1 MNLSQ
6 RNKFLLIIVSLGIV
20 VYIFFCFKEIKQMK
34 EMEFNGIVQDVQYD
48 IKGGATIKINN
59 VIYEPASNNWTF
71 RGQIQ
76 KGDSLVKLK
85 NTMDIK
91 LIKQKTGRE
100 IIFN

>member
-6 RNKFLLIIVSLGIV
+6 RNKFVLIIVSLGII
-20 VYIFFCFKEIKQMK
+20 VYIFFCIRESKQMK
-34 EMEFNGIVQDVQYD
+34 DMEFNGIVQDIQYN

-59 VIYEPASNNWTF
+59 VIYEPASNNWVF
-71 RGQIQ
+71 RGEIQ
-76 KGDSLVKLK
+76 NGDSLIKLK
-85 NTMDIK
+85 NSMDIK